1 MQKFDELILREVS
14 TELRRIFPET
24 IFSVTQVHVSKDLS
38 FAKIWV
44 SVIGDADTFIK
55 EARQYSAEI
64 RNALSKKVVAR
75 RVPSLYFVADKTVER
90 AQKITELIEQTKKHD
105 AD

>member
-14 TELRRIFPET
+14 TELRSLFPEI

-38 FAKIWV
+38 FAKVWI
-44 SVIGDADTFIK
+44 SVIGDADKFIK
-55 EARQYSAEI
+55 EARKHAAEM
-64 RNALSKKVVAR
+64 RNILAKRVIAR
-75 RVPSLYFVADKTVER
+75 RVPALYLVADKTVER